1 MKKIIAVISLVFIG
15 LSGIVI
21 ANPSQFQGV
30 TSDNWGST
38 ISSQKYV
45 TAGNATSTV
54 TIISPIGKQNKY
66 DKAWVHF
73 VVTSTTTP
81 PTLTFRVEASDNG
94 TNWFSY
100 YNATS
105 TGGTLIPTTYLYTF
119 ASTTWSTYNSNSDKT
134 QVNYSFTI
142 DTPAPYTRVV
152 SYSII
157 GNPAYSLYLEAY
169 PIREQI

>member
-1 MKKIIAVISLVFIG
+1 MKKILAFISLAFLG

-38 ISSQKYV
+38 ISSPKYV

-73 VVTSTTTP
+73 RVTSTTTP
-81 PTLTFRVEASDNG
+81 PTLAFRVEGSDNG
-94 TNWFSY
+94 TDWFSY
-100 YNATS
+100 DNATS
-105 TGGTLIPTTYLYTF
+105 TGALEPTIYSYVF
-119 ASTTWSTYNSNSDKT
+119 ASTTWSTYNISSDKT
-134 QVNYSFTI
+134 QANHSFTI

-152 SYSII
+152 SYSVI
-157 GNPAYSLYLEAY
+157 GNPAYTLYLEAY